1 MSKKIYNGVNSF
13 IWVKENESEWNDKYI
28 DVIIQEEFYDNEYNT
43 VKIELDK
50 DDVRKLINML
60 IETL

>member
-1 MSKKIYNGVNSF
+1 MNSF
-13 IWVKENESEWNDKYI
+13 IWAEENESEWNDKYI
-28 DVIIQEEFYDNEYNT
+28 DIIIQEEFYEQEYNT

-60 IETL
+60 IELL

>member
-13 IWVKENESEWNDKYI
+13 IWAEENESEWNDKYI
-28 DVIIQEEFYDNEYNT
+28 DIIIQEEFYEQEYNT

-60 IETL
+60 IELL